1 MSLLDRFRLSLAAR
15 LLPALLLVL
24 PALPARA
31 AGPLTDET
39 AAAMGSFLQ
48 ICARVL
54 TGGDSAA
61 AAREAGF
68 TAVPAARAAP
78 LLHGATGQV
87 MVARGGSVQGIV
99 LILTSRPLACS
110 MRLQRM
116 DVETA
121 EALFVRLAEGV
132 ARPGLTVTRAFDGT
146 VPVPGAVPSP
156 VHRGGGAAGFRAGL
170 HGGCGSG
177 CGDAGSADLRDHG
190 ATPPGPAFGSIGDR
204 GRRRPGI
211 EAAMPVVRGEAR
223 ESVRRAA

>member
-68 TAVPAARAAP
+68 TAVPAARATP

-87 MVARGGSVQGIV
+87 MVARGSSVQGIV
-99 LILTSRPLACS
+99 LILTSRPLGCS

-146 VPVPGAVPSP
+146 VPVPGAGVARQITYRLSTGVAGRPDFALAFTGDADP
-156 VHRGGGAAGFRAGL
+156 AAGTQGVL
-170 HGGCGSG
+170 
-177 CGDAGSADLRDHG
+177 
-190 ATPPGPAFGSIGDR
+190 TFGTTAPRRQDR
-204 GRRRPGI
+204 PSDR
-211 EAAMPVVRGEAR
+211 
-223 ESVRRAA
+223 

>member
-146 VPVPGAVPSP
+146 VPAPGAGVARQITYRLSTGVAGRPDFAMAFTGDADP
-156 VHRGGGAAGFRAGL
+156 AAGTQGVL
-170 HGGCGSG
+170 
-177 CGDAGSADLRDHG
+177 
-190 ATPPGPAFGSIGDR
+190 TFGTTAP
-204 GRRRPGI
+204 RR
-211 EAAMPVVRGEAR
+211 
-223 ESVRRAA
+223 

>member
-99 LILTSRPLACS
+99 LILTSRPLGCS

-121 EALFVRLAEGV
+121 EVLFVRLAEGV

-146 VPVPGAVPSP
+146 VPAPGAGVARQITYRLSTGVAGRPDFVMAFTGDADP
-156 VHRGGGAAGFRAGL
+156 AAGTQGVL
-170 HGGCGSG
+170 
-177 CGDAGSADLRDHG
+177 
-190 ATPPGPAFGSIGDR
+190 TFGTTAP
-204 GRRRPGI
+204 RR
-211 EAAMPVVRGEAR
+211 
-223 ESVRRAA
+223 